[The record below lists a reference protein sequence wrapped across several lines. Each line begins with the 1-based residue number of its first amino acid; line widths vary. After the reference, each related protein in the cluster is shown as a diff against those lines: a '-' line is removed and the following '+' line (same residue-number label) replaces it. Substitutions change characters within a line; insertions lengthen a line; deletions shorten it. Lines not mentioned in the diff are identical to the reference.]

1 MRLARFMAGV
11 VRHRGLSHTR
21 ALALADLREP
31 RYQPTLPHRDAAR
44 VDPFCGLSDPLVP
57 YRVEPFYPSR
67 MTVRAM
73 LDSMI
78 YDKLASDPES
88 HVAVLLLESASCL
101 ETMKVYVQG
110 DQLNAIGDVL

>member
-1 MRLARFMAGV
+1 
-11 VRHRGLSHTR
+11 
-21 ALALADLREP
+21 
-31 RYQPTLPHRDAAR
+31 
-44 VDPFCGLSDPLVP
+44 
-57 YRVEPFYPSR
+57 